1 MSGTRRR
8 GHARLRR
15 WILSALL
22 VLGAVLGVTY
32 AALWWG
38 VLRMVEPASWP
49 PAADAVTA
57 DGALAATA
65 GFVARDDVTV
75 NDLGTHFA
83 WTTAASA
90 EPLVEGTTFYPRM
103 LEDIAAAR
111 SSVHLL
117 QYGFTPGE
125 VGDQFAAALEDAV
138 ARGVE
143 VRLVVD
149 EYGSQTG
156 GSSAGLYDRMA
167 AAGVQIVVSDLFP
180 PSWSGLWPDR
190 DLAPS
195 LSNMGH
201 YEHRKLL
208 VVDGRVAYTGGAGIQ
223 DHFADGGFHDLM
235 VRLTGDVVRELQMVF
250 LTTFHVHGGPLDA
263 DAAALAE
270 YFPPPDDAGGIPAVV
285 VGTRHTRDVSALQAT
300 REMIDAA
307 RERIDITNPYFTEDE
322 IVDRVIV
329 AAERGVKVRV
339 LVAQESNSAVHSAAL
354 RHDYGRLLDAGVEVW
369 EYPDAVVHGKVL
381 VADDRVMFGTINLDA
396 WALWRAYEV
405 GVIVE
410 DGAVVDAF
418 ERELFEPDIAVSR
431 PGEAPTSTWTRLG
444 DWLADALS
452 YFL

>member
-1 MSGTRRR
+1 MTRAGRSA
-8 GHARLRR
+8 HPRLRR
-15 WILSALL
+15 ALPWAL
-22 VLGAVLGVTY
+22 AGLALGVTY
-32 AALWWG
+32 GLLWWS
-38 VLRMVEPASWP
+38 VLRKDEPRSWP
-49 PAADAVTA
+49 PPADAVSA
-57 DGALAATA
+57 DGALAATV
-65 GFVARDDVTV
+65 GFVSRDDVTV
-75 NDLGTHFA
+75 DDLGMHFA
-83 WTTAASA
+83 WTTAASL
-90 EPLVEGTTFYPRM
+90 EPLVDGTTFYPRM
-103 LEDIAAAR
+103 LEEIAAAR
-111 SSVHLL
+111 SSIHLL
-117 QYGFTPGE
+117 QYGFTAGE
-125 VGDQFAAALEDAV
+125 IGEEFAAALEDAV

-149 EYGSQTG
+149 EYGSSIG
-156 GSSAGLYDRMA
+156 GSSAGMYDQMA
-167 AAGVQIVVSDLFP
+167 AAGVQVVVSDLLP

-190 DLAPS
+190 DLEWS
-195 LSNMGH
+195 FRQIGH

-223 DHFADGGFHDLM
+223 DHFADGRFHDLM
-235 VRLTGDVVRELQMVF
+235 VRLTGDVVRQLQSVF
-250 LTTFHVHGGPLDA
+250 LTTFHAHGGPLDP
-263 DAAALAE
+263 DEVALAE
-270 YFPPPDDAGGIPAVV
+270 YFPAPEDPGGTPAVV

-322 IVDRVIV
+322 IVDRVIA
-329 AAERGVKVRV
+329 AAEHGVKVRV

-369 EYPDAVVHGKVL
+369 EYPDTVVHGKVL
-381 VADDRVMFGTINLDA
+381 VADDRVLFGTVNLDA

-405 GVIVE
+405 GVIVD

-431 PGEAPTSTWTRLG
+431 PGKAPTDTCTRLG